1 MPRYARPKLASSA
14 NAKRTKPYSGTETT
28 ICRPSHSGSSYN
40 GYGRLNTECWMQ
52 EFPMREVVI
61 ASSVR
66 TPVGRAVKGTLR
78 ATRPDELGAIAI
90 KGALDRVPQLDPK
103 EIEDVILGCAMPEA
117 EQGNNVARTASLRA
131 GVPIEASAMTI
142 NRFCSSGLQ
151 AIAMAA
157 ERIMAGGAEVIVA
170 GGTESMSMVPM
181 GGNKI
186 SPNPWLVE
194 HYPDSLISMG
204 LTAERLA
211 SRFNISREGADN
223 FSLRSHQKALAAIA
237 AGKFDEETVPVPVS
251 FTTPN
256 GSKPKREEIIF
267 KMDEGP
273 RADTSLEALLA
284 LKPAFH
290 VKGTVTAGN
299 SSQMSDGAAAAV
311 VMSAERA
318 KALGIKP
325 LARYVSFAT
334 AGYKPEEMGLG
345 PVFAI
350 PKALKI
356 AGLKLSDIDVI
367 ELNEAFAAQS
377 LAVIK
382 EAGLD
387 PDRVNPNGGA
397 IALGHPLGCTGAK
410 LTATIIRELKRRNA
424 KYGLVT
430 MCVGG
435 GMGAAGIF
443 ENL

>member
-1 MPRYARPKLASSA
+1 
-14 NAKRTKPYSGTETT
+14 
-28 ICRPSHSGSSYN
+28 
-40 GYGRLNTECWMQ
+40 
-52 EFPMREVVI
+52 MREVVVV
-61 ASSVR
+61 SSVR
-66 TPVGRAVKGTLR
+66 TPVGRAFKGTLR
-78 ATRPDELGAIAI
+78 ATRPDELAAIAI

-117 EQGNNVARTASLRA
+117 EQGMNVARIASLRA
-131 GVPIEASAMTI
+131 GLPVEVSAVTI

-157 ERIMAGGAEVIVA
+157 ERIMSGGAEVMVA
-170 GGTESMSMVPM
+170 GGTESMSMIPM

-186 SPNPWLVE
+186 SPNPWLVD
-194 HYPDSLISMG
+194 HYPDAYLSMG

-211 SRFNISREGADN
+211 VRFGITREQCDA

-237 AGKFDEETVPVPVS
+237 AGKFEEETVTVPVS

-256 GSKPKREEIIF
+256 GSKPKRQENSF
-267 KMDEGP
+267 KIDEGP
-273 RADTSLEALLA
+273 RADTSIEALGA
-284 LKPAFH
+284 LKAAFH
-290 VKGTVTAGN
+290 VKGVTTAGN

-318 KALGIKP
+318 KALGIIP
-325 LARYVSFAT
+325 LARYVAFAT

-350 PKALKI
+350 PKALKL
-356 AGLKLSDIDVI
+356 AGLKLSDIEVI

-377 LAVIK
+377 LAVIR

-387 PDRVNPNGGA
+387 SERVNPNGGA

-410 LTATIIRELKRRNA
+410 LTASVIRELKRRQGR
-424 KYGLVT
+424 YGMVT

-443 ENL
+443 ERL

>member
-1 MPRYARPKLASSA
+1 
-14 NAKRTKPYSGTETT
+14 
-28 ICRPSHSGSSYN
+28 
-40 GYGRLNTECWMQ
+40 
-52 EFPMREVVI
+52 MREVVI
-61 ASSVR
+61 VSSLR
-66 TPVGRAVKGTLR
+66 TPVGRAFRGTLR
-78 ATRPDELGAIAI
+78 STRPDELAAIAI
-90 KGALDRVPQLDPK
+90 KSALERVPQLDPK

-117 EQGNNVARTASLRA
+117 EQGMNVARIAALRA
-131 GVPIEASAMTI
+131 GLPVETSAMTI

-157 ERIMAGGAEVIVA
+157 ERIGSGGAEVIVA
-170 GGTESMSMVPM
+170 GGTESMTMIPM

-186 SPNPWLVE
+186 SPNPWLVD
-194 HYPDSLISMG
+194 HYPDAYLSMG

-211 SRFNISREGADN
+211 RRFSITREQADE
-223 FSLRSHQKALAAIA
+223 FSLHSHQKALAAIQ
-237 AGKFDEETVPVPVS
+237 AGKFEDETVAVPVS

-256 GSKPKREEIIF
+256 GSKPKKQEIVF
-267 KMDEGP
+267 KVDEGP
-273 RADTSLEALLA
+273 RADTSLEALAA

-290 VKGTVTAGN
+290 VAGTVTAGN

-311 VMSAERA
+311 VMSGERA
-318 KALGIKP
+318 QALGIRP
-325 LARYVSFAT
+325 LVRYVSFAT

-345 PVFAI
+345 PVYAI
-350 PKALKI
+350 PKALKL
-356 AGLKLSDIDVI
+356 AGLKLSEIDLI

-410 LTATIIRELKRRNA
+410 LTATIICELKRRNA
-424 KYGLVT
+424 RYGLVT

-435 GMGAAGIF
+435 GMGAAGVF
-443 ENL
+443 ENIAV

>member
-1 MPRYARPKLASSA
+1 
-14 NAKRTKPYSGTETT
+14 
-28 ICRPSHSGSSYN
+28 
-40 GYGRLNTECWMQ
+40 
-52 EFPMREVVI
+52 MREAVI
-61 ASSVR
+61 VSSVR
-66 TPVGRAVKGTLR
+66 TPVGRAFKGTLQ
-78 ATRPDELGAIAI
+78 ATRPDELAAVAI
-90 KGALDRVPQLDPK
+90 KGALERVPQLDSK

-117 EQGNNVARTASLRA
+117 EQGMNVARIASLRA
-131 GVPIEASAMTI
+131 GLPVEVSAITI

-157 ERIMAGGAEVIVA
+157 ERIMAGGAEAIVA
-170 GGTESMSMVPM
+170 GGTESMSMIPM

-186 SPNPWLVE
+186 SPNPWLVAN
-194 HYPDSLISMG
+194 YPDAYLSMG

-211 SRFNISREGADN
+211 KRFGITRAAADE
-223 FSLRSHQKALAAIA
+223 FSLRSHQKAMAAMQS
-237 AGKFDEETVPVPVS
+237 GKFEDETVPVPVS

-256 GSKPKREEIIF
+256 GSKPKKQEITF
-267 KMDEGP
+267 KIDEGP
-273 RADTSLEALLA
+273 RADTSLEALGA

-318 KALGIKP
+318 RALEIKP
-325 LARYVSFAT
+325 LARFVSFAT

-350 PKALKI
+350 PKALKL
-356 AGLKLSDIDVI
+356 ARLNLPDIDVI

-377 LAVIK
+377 LAVIQQ
-382 EAGLD
+382 AGLD
-387 PDRVNPNGGA
+387 PERVNLNGGA

-410 LTATIIRELKRRNA
+410 LTATIIREMKRRDA
-424 KYGLVT
+424 RYGLVT

-443 ENL
+443 ENLTQ